1 MRNETRRS
9 RTICSIT
16 IAIHAIHTSPRV
28 EAMAPSSSAPKVT
41 LMAAARTNKSNLVT
55 GGVVTWG
62 GGERGVV
69 MLKGWW

>member
-1 MRNETRRS
+1 M
-9 RTICSIT
+9 ICSIT

-41 LMAAARTNKSNLVT
+41 LMAAARTANKSNLVT